1 MDDRNQI
8 QKLDLIEHLKPVLI
22 SRNIESEHQV

>member
-8 QKLDLIEHLKPVLI
+8 QKLDLIEHLKLVLI

>member
-8 QKLDLIEHLKPVLI
+8 QKLDLIEHFKLVLI